1 MREREREREEE
12 EKGHIIPQA
21 RSSEE
26 EKKKE
31 NVSFYIWCN
40 SIAIPIQ
47 MKRENGDG
55 SEWKKR
61 PSGHGYY

>member
-1 MREREREREEE
+1 LREREREREEE

-31 NVSFYIWCN
+31 NVSFYI
-40 SIAIPIQ
+40 
-47 MKRENGDG
+47 
-55 SEWKKR
+55 
-61 PSGHGYY
+61 